1 MSLSVDELAEQI
13 AWKPLDEESGETPE
27 LFCST
32 EEQVL
37 ALEAF
42 LNTKLPQDYR
52 WFLRSVGMRL
62 IEDRR
67 IEVRVNGISL
77 EFLDWFRD
85 AVDVL
90 TFTMMASDV
99 DDDGDARIP
108 PNLVVMESS
117 ISRDLLLLDVSERN
131 YGKIWYMNGFQGEKD
146 WSGHDY
152 EGLVFLAN
160 SFTELLGKIVRC
172 GDEIELDAYD
182 SE

>member
-1 MSLSVDELAEQI
+1 MPSNIETLSQQI
-13 AWKPLDEESGETPE
+13 VWKPIDAEDGETPE

-37 ALEAF
+37 AVEAF

-52 WFLRSVGMRL
+52 WFLRNVGRRL
-62 IEDRR
+62 IEDQR

-117 ISRDLLLLDVSERN
+117 ISRDLLLLDVSENN
-131 YGKIWYMNGFQGEKD
+131 YGKVWYMNGYQGEKD
-146 WSGHDY
+146 WSGHNY
-152 EGLVFLAN
+152 EGLVLLAD
-160 SFTELLGKIVRC
+160 SFTELLEKIVQY
-172 GDEIELDAYD
+172 EPN
-182 SE
+182 